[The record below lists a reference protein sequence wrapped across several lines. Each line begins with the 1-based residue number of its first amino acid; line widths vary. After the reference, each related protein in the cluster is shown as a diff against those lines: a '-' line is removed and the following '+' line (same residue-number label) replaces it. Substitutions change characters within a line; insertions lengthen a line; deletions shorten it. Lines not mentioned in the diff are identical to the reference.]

1 MQRLH
6 IGQRQSS
13 VVLRRSIAIYG
24 SKNRSDS
31 KRSLHMKVLTTVR
44 TAMRKHAAYLRL
56 KNELASMPQD
66 VAIDLGLFR
75 EDAAK
80 IASKAIYG

>member
-1 MQRLH
+1 
-6 IGQRQSS
+6 
-13 VVLRRSIAIYG
+13 
-24 SKNRSDS
+24 
-31 KRSLHMKVLTTVR
+31 MKVLTTVR

>member
-1 MQRLH
+1 MW
-6 IGQRQSS
+6 I
-13 VVLRRSIAIYG
+13 
-24 SKNRSDS
+24 KTNESDS
-31 KRSLHMKVLTTVR
+31 KRSTPMTVLTKVR
-44 TAMRKHAAYLRL
+44 IAVQKRAAYLRL